1 MFSLYLCLF
10 GLICGLY
17 HFNSAAYWWH
27 FAAAL
32 VVMSLC
38 VGLLLIPDLQAEPV
52 APSMFAAIVLL
63 TYFAPLVLMTRGAL
77 CTRRRLLRAPTPPVS
92 KP

>member
-10 GLICGLY
+10 GLICGVY

-32 VVMSLC
+32 AVLSLC
-38 VGLLLIPDLQAEPV
+38 IGLLLITDLQAEPV
-52 APSMFAAIVLL
+52 APSTFAAIVLL
-63 TYFAPLVLMTRGAL
+63 TYLAPLVLMARGAL
-77 CTRRRLLRAPTPPVS
+77 HARRRLFRAPMPPVS